1 MNSELNISIAE
12 TGASERHSGSA
23 LPKDLLE
30 QSCRRVGVVGMVG
43 IGLWGYRTGNP
54 YWQTMVFTTL
64 TLSQM
69 GHALSI
75 RSNQDSLFRIGLRSN
90 KPMLGAVLLTFVLQM
105 LITYLPFGQSLFN
118 IQALPL
124 TYMVVSLLLSTVVF
138 WAVEVEKWLKR
149 RNHA

>member
-1 MNSELNISIAE
+1 MGLVSLI
-12 TGASERHSGSA
+12 
-23 LPKDLLE
+23 
-30 QSCRRVGVVGMVG
+30 

-75 RSNQDSLFRIGLRSN
+75 RSDRDSLFRIGLLSN
-90 KPMLGAVLLTFVLQM
+90 KSMLGAVSLTFILQM
-105 LITYLPFGQSLFN
+105 LITYLPFGQNLFG

-124 TYMVVSLLLSTVVF
+124 PYLIVSLLLSSLVL
-138 WAVEVEKWLKR
+138 WAVEIEKWFKR
-149 RNHA
+149 RKYS